1 MRAVQLHHDA
11 VTEGYQ
17 GENVGIQIEGLDI
30 KDVRKG
36 FLCGEANRDPPKVV
50 QSFTAQV

>member
-1 MRAVQLHHDA
+1 M
-11 VTEGYQ
+11 
-17 GENVGIQIEGLDI
+17 GIQIEGLDI

-36 FLCGEANRDPPKVV
+36 FLCGETSRDPPKKV